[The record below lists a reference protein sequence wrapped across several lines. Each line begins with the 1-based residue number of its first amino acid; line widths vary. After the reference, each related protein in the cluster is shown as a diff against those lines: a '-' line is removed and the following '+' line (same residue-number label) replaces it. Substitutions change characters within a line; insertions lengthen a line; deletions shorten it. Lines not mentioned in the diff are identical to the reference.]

1 MSGHLKA
8 FLLILVLGALGI
20 LGTRFALPLL
30 KDQLQKT
37 TSDAAS
43 VKGTLKIGVDN
54 WIGYFPLCSP
64 EMARRMRQAG
74 YALSC
79 QDDNA
84 DYKERFKRLKQGELQ
99 FAVATVDSYL
109 LNGAAQDY
117 PGAIVAVIDE
127 SKGGDAIVARR
138 DAIPNLNALK
148 DRRDLRIAYTPQ
160 SPSEHLLKSLSEHFD
175 LGLFRDKQ
183 GAWAVKTDGSNAA
196 LAQLLAGKADAAV
209 LWEPD
214 VSRALAEPA
223 FGKLIGTEDTDK
235 LIVDVLLVERRFS
248 RENPALVSLLFKEYF
263 ETLRWYHE
271 HPNELRADVK
281 ARTGLGGTQVE
292 AMLRGVGW
300 ATLNENGAGWFGVAP
315 GGFHGEEGLIA
326 AIDSALAI
334 LQANGDFNR
343 NPLPDGDP
351 YRLTNRQFIAGLY
364 QGQSGGPGQTANG
377 DPLARPFP
385 PLDGQGWRRLKEI
398 GTLRIEPISFRL
410 GSAMLDYEGKQILD
424 GMSEKLRHY
433 PNFRILVKG
442 HTGLLGDPQA
452 NLELSAERA
461 AAVARYLGVT
471 YGMDANRIRAIG
483 HGASRPLP
491 RKEGES
497 DRAYGYRLPRVEIS
511 LATEAY

>member
-1 MSGHLKA
+1 MNSHLKT
-8 FLLILVLGALGI
+8 FLLILVLGAAGI
-20 LGTRFALPLL
+20 LGARFALPLL

-37 TSDAAS
+37 TSDAS
-43 VKGTLKIGVDN
+43 GVKGSLKIGVDN

-84 DYKERFKRLKQGELQ
+84 DYAGRFKRLKQGELQ

-109 LNGAAQDY
+109 LNGAAQDF

-127 SKGGDAIVARR
+127 SKGGDALVANR
-138 DAIPNLNALK
+138 AAVPNLNALRE
-148 DRRDLRIAYTPQ
+148 RRDLRIAYTPQ
-160 SPSEHLLKSLSEHFD
+160 SPSEHLLKSISEHFD
-175 LGLFRDKQ
+175 LGLFRDNK
-183 GAWAVKTDGSNAA
+183 GGWAVKTDGSSAA
-196 LAQLLAGKADAAV
+196 LAQLLAGKVDAAA

-223 FGKLIGTEDTDK
+223 LGKLIGTEDTDK

-248 RENPALVSLLFKEYF
+248 RENPALVALLLKEYF
-263 ETLRWYHE
+263 ATLRWYHD
-271 HPNELRADVK
+271 HPNELRDEVK
-281 ARTGLGGTQVE
+281 AKTGLAGTPVE
-292 AMLRGVGW
+292 AMLRGVSW
-300 ATLNENGAGWFGVAP
+300 ATLNENGAGWFGAAP
-315 GGFHGEEGLIA
+315 GGFRGEEGLIA
-326 AIDSALAI
+326 AINSALAI
-334 LQANGDFNR
+334 LRANGDFNP
-343 NPLPDGDP
+343 NPLPGGDP
-351 YRLTNRQFIAGLY
+351 YRLTNRQFIAELY
-364 QGQSGGPGQTANG
+364 QGQTAPPGQAANG

-385 PLDGQGWRRLKEI
+385 PLDDEGWRRLKEI
-398 GTLRIEPISFRL
+398 GTLKIEPVSFRL
-410 GSAMLDYEGKQILD
+410 GSALLDYEGKLILD
-424 GMSEKLRHY
+424 GMAEKLRHY

-442 HTGLLGDPQA
+442 HTGLQGDPQA

-461 AAVARYLGVT
+461 EAVARYLTVT
-471 YGMDANRIRAIG
+471 HAMDNNRIRAIG

-491 RKEGES
+491 RKENES